1 MEQLTALYQEAS
13 ELISEARDRMELVQE
28 WAEANTH
35 RGAILILED
44 SMKALTAAYLK
55 LYGAEQHHKDLAQT
69 LEEIKEAD
77 SKRFLELVGGQTFYG
92 DPQERSLKQYAID
105 TVAPW
110 SNYTA
115 ESKEAALA
123 SYIYQLV
130 RYDMIAF
137 NQGKSSVAKNF
148 APEVT
153 HERA

>member
-13 ELISEARDRMELVQE
+13 ELISEAQDRMELVQE

-55 LYGAEQHHKDLAQT
+55 LYGAEQYHKELAQT

-77 SKRFLELVGGQTFYG
+77 SKRFLELVGGMTFYG
-92 DPQERSLKQYAID
+92 DPKERSLKRYAID

-110 SNYTA
+110 SNYTEENK
-115 ESKEAALA
+115 ESCLS
-123 SYIYQLV
+123 SYIYQVV
-130 RYDMIAF
+130 RRDLINF
-137 NQGKSSVAKNF
+137 NQGKPSIAKKF
-148 APEVT
+148 APEVS
-153 HERA
+153 HD